1 MKIRGISGRKS
12 RKRKAGNAFC
22 VQTSRVKNF
31 KLYIHHQMVQID
43 QNVKVYLN
51 NKLVFDE
58 RINPNKKII
67 IGNIFKE

>member
-12 RKRKAGNAFC
+12 RKRKAGNTFY
-22 VQTSRVKNF
+22 VQISKVKSF
-31 KLYIHHQMVQID
+31 KLYIHRQMVQID